1 MTTAPDRRLIAI
13 EGLPGSGYADF
24 ARWIGGRS
32 GWHVDCEDTSQ
43 WESKPRASRPALL
56 SALLQRLLDRY
67 ERAQALVGTDLFR
80 ERLVI
85 DHTFATHLLWA
96 QALLPER
103 EWTLYRRIAGVITP
117 PVVVPDLVVYLQAP
131 EGDLLTALHRLN
143 RTVESERWR
152 DLITAYSHHFFAYD
166 QSPLLVV
173 RTQSSAWLESDGAR
187 EALWERILTYP
198 GGRTYLSGEADLW
211 SGGRPGDDA

>member
-1 MTTAPDRRLIAI
+1 MTTASDRRLIAI
-13 EGLPGSGYADF
+13 EGLPGSGHTAF

-32 GWHVDCEDTSQ
+32 GWHVDCEDASQ
-43 WESKPRASRPALL
+43 WESAPRTARPSLL

-80 ERLVI
+80 DRLVI

-96 QALLPER
+96 QALLAER
-103 EWTLYRRIAGVITP
+103 EWTLYNRIAGVIVP

-131 EGDLLTALHRLN
+131 ENDLIAALHHLD
-143 RTVESERWR
+143 RTIETERWR
-152 DLITAYSHHFFAYD
+152 GLIAAYSHHFFAYD
-166 QSPLLVV
+166 QSSLLVV

-211 SGGRPGDDA
+211 VGGRPTEAT